1 MSKSPTF
8 SLIQEIPEGYSQGFF
23 RSARWAITKTLHNG
37 GHSVKIYAEELG
49 GPDFVSCNFYQ
60 TKKGWTAKPCEMPMG
75 KVEAFL
81 REFSLNAPRKR
92 S

>member
-1 MSKSPTF
+1 M
-8 SLIQEIPEGYSQGFF
+8 
-23 RSARWAITKTLHNG
+23 
-37 GHSVKIYAEELG
+37 KIYAEELG

-81 REFSLNAPRKR
+81 REFSPNAPRKR